1 MKKLKQIGESVS
13 ATSYNEGTKE
23 LTVILEQKFLTE
35 DEAHTFTVDVRER
48 YFDVPMD
55 AAAALSAAS
64 DKTQHLL
71 THIREQYSS
80 RYFYI

>member
-13 ATSYNEGTKE
+13 ATSYNDGTKE

-35 DEAHTFTVDVRER
+35 DESHTFTVDVRER
-48 YFDVPMD
+48 YFDVPAD
-55 AAAALSAAS
+55 AAAALAGAP
-64 DKTQHLL
+64 DKTEHLAE
-71 THIREQYSS
+71 HIREHFSS

>member
-1 MKKLKQIGESVS
+1 MRKLKQIGESVS

-35 DEAHTFTVDVRER
+35 DESHTFTIDVRER
-48 YFDVPMD
+48 YFDVPAD
-55 AAAALSAAS
+55 AAAALDRAS
-64 DKTQHLL
+64 DKTQHLIE
-71 THIREQYSS
+71 HIREHFNS

>member
-35 DEAHTFTVDVRER
+35 DESHTFTTDVRER
-48 YFDVPMD
+48 YFDVPPD
-55 AAAALSAAS
+55 AAAALAQAA
-64 DKTQHLL
+64 DKTQHL
-71 THIREQYSS
+71 TEHIRELYNS